1 MGFVEIGVILFLSV
15 LFVLARKNS
24 VKVAEQLKNMNNKY
38 ADALN
43 K

>member
-24 VKVAEQLKNMNNKY
+24 VKVTEQLKNMNSKY

>member
-24 VKVAEQLKNMNNKY
+24 VKVTEQLKNINNKY
-38 ADALN
+38 ADAVN